1 MKIIDKVAGELVPF
15 SFLSDGQVFKE
26 EFGGVHLK
34 IASFPV
40 SKFDDSDDDRRYNAF
55 DLEDHYLVFF
65 SGDTKVLPVE
75 TTLTITSFKE
85 T

>member
-1 MKIIDKVAGELVPF
+1 MKIIDKITGESVPF
-15 SFLSDGQVFKE
+15 SFLSDGQVFKG
-26 EFGGVHLK
+26 EFSGVYLK

-40 SKFDDSDDDRRYNAF
+40 CKFDDSDDDRRYNAF
-55 DLEDHYLVFF
+55 DLEGRYLVFF

-75 TTLTITSFKE
+75 TTLIITSFKE